1 MPSGEMAAPE
11 DLESFESVNV
21 FVKKFETTM
30 QFGGSWSIQRWSED
44 ISRNSYMGTI
54 LSTRNGEQFH
64 SMSPRLVTRCPG
76 SNPVTAEC
84 DRLPAILLL
93 YIISLLDISGRHS
106 IVAVSGATWVNRL
119 HLKWFSWECEVNTY
133 NLVSK
138 TFDSTWLYELQAFDQ
153 QDWHGNDDFLAVL
166 RHL

>member
-1 MPSGEMAAPE
+1 MCS
-11 DLESFESVNV
+11 L
-21 FVKKFETTM
+21 
-30 QFGGSWSIQRWSED
+30 
-44 ISRNSYMGTI
+44 RNSKRPCSLVAVDQSNDDPKISAETAIYRYHFVDRECRAV
-54 LSTRNGEQFH
+54 ST
-64 SMSPRLVTRCPG
+64 SPGLVTRCPG